1 MREDAVVAGHPV
13 REDVVDAGSL
23 DRPRST
29 TRELEWIALPEEVR
43 RVSVVDWN
51 RCACVLAARRIFAGV
66 VDVIIATRTHQPERE
81 EIHGLRVARGDGDEA
96 RGIALLEEAI
106 ALDTTFAMM
115 GPWDFFAVVEYPTV
129 EAAFR
134 AHAKVASLEVI
145 EVETFPVEEV
155 ELFIKA
161 LV

>member
-1 MREDAVVAGHPV
+1 VFTYVALIKLTPEGREGLKDAPKY
-13 REDVVDAGSL
+13 
-23 DRPRST
+23 
-29 TRELEWIALPEEVR
+29 LEKIKFFVEQEK
-43 RVSVVDWN
+43 
-51 RCACVLAARRIFAGV
+51 GV
-66 VDVIIATRTHQPERE
+66 
-81 EIHGLRVARGDGDEA
+81 
-96 RGIALLEEAI
+96 
-106 ALDTTFAMM
+106 LDTSFAMM
-115 GPWDFFAVVEYPTV
+115 GPWDFFAIVKYPTV

>member
-1 MREDAVVAGHPV
+1 MFTYVALIKLTPEGREGLKEAPKY
-13 REDVVDAGSL
+13 
-23 DRPRST
+23 
-29 TRELEWIALPEEVR
+29 LEKIKSFVEQEKG
-43 RVSVVDWN
+43 
-51 RCACVLAARRIFAGV
+51 VL
-66 VDVIIATRTHQPERE
+66 E
-81 EIHGLRVARGDGDEA
+81 
-96 RGIALLEEAI
+96 
-106 ALDTTFAMM
+106 TTFAMM
-115 GPWDFFAVVEYPTV
+115 GPWDFFAIVEYPTV

>member
-1 MREDAVVAGHPV
+1 VFTYVALIKLTPEGREGLKEAPKY
-13 REDVVDAGSL
+13 
-23 DRPRST
+23 
-29 TRELEWIALPEEVR
+29 LEKIKSFVEQEKG
-43 RVSVVDWN
+43 
-51 RCACVLAARRIFAGV
+51 VL
-66 VDVIIATRTHQPERE
+66 E
-81 EIHGLRVARGDGDEA
+81 
-96 RGIALLEEAI
+96 
-106 ALDTTFAMM
+106 TTFAMM
-115 GPWDFFAVVEYPTV
+115 GPWDFFAIVEYPTV

>member
-1 MREDAVVAGHPV
+1 MFTYVALIKLTPEGREGLKEAPKY
-13 REDVVDAGSL
+13 
-23 DRPRST
+23 
-29 TRELEWIALPEEVR
+29 LEKIKFFVEQEK
-43 RVSVVDWN
+43 
-51 RCACVLAARRIFAGV
+51 G
-66 VDVIIATRTHQPERE
+66 T
-81 EIHGLRVARGDGDEA
+81 
-96 RGIALLEEAI
+96 
-106 ALDTTFAMM
+106 LDTSFAMM
-115 GPWDFFAVVEYPTV
+115 GPWDFFAIVKYPTV